1 MKGLERLIWE
11 MRKMLLPYHHE
22 HDIESGARRWEVADQ
37 ECVASW
43 IAQQLRVCREK
54 NRCHRREQC
63 VFYEYGDIARKNYE
77 ICYDVLLQLE
87 NGTITCSEAEDTHG
101 SDSNA

>member
-1 MKGLERLIWE
+1 MKGLERLIRD

-22 HDIESGARRWEVADQ
+22 HDIESGARRWQVDQ
-37 ECVASW
+37 DECIASW

-54 NRCHRREQC
+54 NRCFRRERC

-77 ICYDVLLQLE
+77 ICYEVLLLLE
-87 NGTITCSEAEDTHG
+87 NGEITCSEGESAEEKDKT
-101 SDSNA
+101 

>member
-1 MKGLERLIWE
+1 MKGLERLILE

-22 HDIESGARRWEVADQ
+22 HDIESGARRWQVGES
-37 ECVASW
+37 EYLASW

-54 NRCHRREQC
+54 NRCYRRERC
-63 VFYEYGDIARKNYE
+63 VFYEYGDIAHKNYE

-87 NGTITCSEAEDTHG
+87 NGTITCLEEGSAEGDTEA
-101 SDSNA
+101 